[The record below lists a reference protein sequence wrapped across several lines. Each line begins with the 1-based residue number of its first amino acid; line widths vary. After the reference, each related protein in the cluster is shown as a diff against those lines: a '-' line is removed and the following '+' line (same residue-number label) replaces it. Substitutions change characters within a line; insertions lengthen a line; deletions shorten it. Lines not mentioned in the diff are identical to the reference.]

1 MYSVGID
8 IGGTFTDFALLDAS
22 RRLVKLHKRLTTP
35 KNPAEALVAGFVE
48 LCCSARV
55 DAREIGEVV
64 HGTTLVTNA
73 VIERKG
79 ARTALLVTEG
89 FADILDMG
97 YEKRY
102 DIFDLNLRFP
112 EPIVPRFLRYEVR
125 ERIRSTGEAVV
136 PLDVE
141 SIRLAVESFRRDGVQ
156 SVAVCFLN
164 SFVNSEHERE
174 AKAIVQTLAG
184 NVPVSCSFEVLPQ
197 IREYDRWLTT
207 CVNAYTR
214 PLVSYYLGDVTSGL
228 QANGF
233 RGRLFIMTSSGA
245 KIAPEIAAE
254 FPVRLIESGPAAGI
268 TIASSLVQGSPGEKV
283 LSFDIGGT
291 TAKGAFVVGRRPV
304 KRYFLEVARESGQ
317 KQGSGIPLAIPVV
330 DMIEIGSGGG
340 SIAEIDK
347 RGILKVGPKSAGADP
362 GPACYAKG
370 GGRPTLT
377 DANLVLGIIGHDR
390 FLGGEMT
397 LDPGAARQVIADH
410 VARPLKISEDEAAW
424 GIHET
429 VNEDIARAFRVH
441 AAERGIDQRGF
452 SIVAFG
458 GCGPIHA
465 TAVARKLRAVRVI
478 VPPGAGVLSAI
489 GLLTARHAFE
499 TKRTQCIALK
509 ELDAEWCARFVRP
522 LVEETARAGG
532 LDGVGGARGDIRL
545 KLDMRYI
552 GQGYEVEID
561 ASDLLELDPA
571 ILKERFEAAY
581 RAVFGGFTLSN
592 DIEIVAWKVEYESD
606 DARGKGS
613 SDYWGD
619 PKTARS
625 IVRTSAVRK
634 SGSTAVRSVYFG
646 TTRKRLPVPVHL
658 RADLPSRW
666 SCHGPMILEDKEC
679 TIFVDGDEL
688 VTIGADGAIAVEMER
703 RFSHQGVANA

>member
-22 RRLVKLHKRLTTP
+22 RTPVQVHKRLTTP
-35 KNPAEALVAGFVE
+35 KNPAEALIAGFVE
-48 LCCSARV
+48 LCRGARV
-55 DAREIGEVV
+55 ETGEIGEIV
-64 HGTTLVTNA
+64 HGTTLVTNS

-79 ARTALLVTEG
+79 ARTGLLVTEG

-102 DIFDLNLRFP
+102 DIFDLNLKFP
-112 EPIVPRFLRYEVR
+112 APIVPRFLRREVR
-125 ERIRSTGEAVV
+125 ERIRSDGDVV
-136 PLDVE
+136 VSLGKE
-141 SIRLAVESFRRDGVQ
+141 SVRHAVESLLGDDVR
-156 SVAVCFLN
+156 SIAICFLN
-164 SFVNSEHERE
+164 SFVNPRHERE
-174 AKAIVQTLAG
+174 AKALVQEIAG
-184 NVPVSCSFEVLPQ
+184 DVPISCSCEVLPQ
-197 IREYDRWLTT
+197 IREYDRWVTT

-214 PLVSYYLGDVTSGL
+214 PLVSSYLRDVTSGL
-228 QANGF
+228 QAQGF
-233 RGRLFIMTSSGA
+233 RGRLFIMTSSGT
-245 KIAPEIAAE
+245 KIAPGIAAE

-268 TIASSLVQGSPGEKV
+268 SIASSLVQGPFGEKV

-291 TAKGAFVVGRRPV
+291 TAKGAFVVERRPL
-304 KRYFLEVARESGQ
+304 KRYSLEVARENGQ
-317 KQGSGIPLAIPVV
+317 KPGSGIPLAIPVI

-347 RGILKVGPKSAGADP
+347 RGILKVGPESAGADP

-377 DANLVLGIIGHDR
+377 DANLILGVIGHDR
-390 FLGGEMT
+390 FLGGEMA
-397 LDPGAARQVIADH
+397 LDLDAARQAIADG
-410 VARPLKISEDEAAW
+410 VARPLGISEDEAAW

-458 GCGPIHA
+458 GCGPMHA
-465 TAVARKLRAVRVI
+465 TAVARKLRAARVI

-499 TKRTQCIALK
+499 TKKTQCIALND
-509 ELDAEWCARFVRP
+509 LTPEWCARFVRP
-522 LVEETARAGG
+522 FVEETARVGG
-532 LDGVGGARGDIRL
+532 LKGASERRHDTRL

-561 ASDLLELDPA
+561 ASDLSELDPA

-581 RAVFGGFTLSN
+581 RAVFGGFVLSN
-592 DIEIVAWKVEYESD
+592 DIEIVAWKIEYESD
-606 DARGKGS
+606 DFLKERS
-613 SDYWGD
+613 SDANFSGA
-619 PKTARS
+619 PRNAA
-625 IVRTSAVRK
+625 RTSGLRRT
-634 SGSTAVRSVYFG
+634 GSAATRLVYFG
-646 TTRKRLPVPVHL
+646 SARQRLPVPVHL
-658 RADLPSRW
+658 RADLPPYW
-666 SCHGPMILEDKEC
+666 TCHGPVILEDKEC
-679 TIFVDGDEL
+679 TIFIDGDEL
-688 VTIGADGAIAVEMER
+688 VTFGADGTVTVDMER
-703 RFSHQGVANA
+703 RSSRQGVAYA